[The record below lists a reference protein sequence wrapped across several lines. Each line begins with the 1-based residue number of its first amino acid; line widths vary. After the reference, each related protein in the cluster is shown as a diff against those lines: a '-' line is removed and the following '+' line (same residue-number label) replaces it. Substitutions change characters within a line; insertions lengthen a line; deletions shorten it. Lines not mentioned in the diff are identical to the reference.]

1 MDKPNGN
8 FGVKTSHRNHLSVYS
23 HYWRIAKLDL
33 SRCCLMFVFFWL
45 RSFLDSV
52 LDWLLYYICKS
63 LVFSRHMC
71 GLADFICEEAV
82 WRNLLIIGGLQS
94 WIWVAAATWYSYH
107 SDSIRSCKNLASW
120 IDWLLYHRCEPLVP
134 HHSRFIRKISP
145 YLEVGGSP
153 VSPTLPHGTTYHKNL
168 LWFLLHKLVFCLKWL
183 T

>member
-107 SDSIRSCKNLASW
+107 SDYIRSCKNLASW
-120 IDWLLYHRCEPLVP
+120 IDWLLFYRCEPLVRVS
-134 HHSRFIRKISP
+134 HHSKIKIHKKNISLLRSRWVP
-145 YLEVGGSP
+145 RLTHTATWHN
-153 VSPTLPHGTTYHKNL
+153 VSQKFTLIFTP
-168 LWFLLHKLVFCLKWL
+168 
-183 T
+183 